1 MATLFVLVGLPGSGK
16 TTRARE
22 LGAEHAAIRFTPDE
36 WMIPLFGSD
45 NPARQRDVL
54 EGRFVAIARQA
65 LNNGISVVLDFGVW
79 QRNEREALKS
89 LAIETDSSCELIYL
103 PVDPVE
109 QRQRIEHRFVTAP
122 DSTLYMS
129 EEDLLRYSEWFEEPT
144 LNEQSN
150 LDPAPSPDGCKSW
163 AHWRAERWPSS
174 DQ

>member
-1 MATLFVLVGLPGSGK
+1 MATLFVLIGLPGSGK

-22 LGAEHAAIRFTPDE
+22 LEAEHAAIRFTPDE

-54 EGRFVAIARQA
+54 EGRFVSVARQA

-103 PVDPVE
+103 PIDPVE
-109 QRQRIEHRFVTAP
+109 QRRRIEQRFAATP
-122 DSTLYMS
+122 ESTLYMS
-129 EEDLLRYSEWFEEPT
+129 EEDLLRYSDWFEEPT
-144 LNEQSN
+144 SDEQSN
-150 LDPAPSPDGCKSW
+150 PEPASSPDGYESW
-163 AHWRAERWPSS
+163 AHWRAKRWPSS
-174 DQ
+174 EQ